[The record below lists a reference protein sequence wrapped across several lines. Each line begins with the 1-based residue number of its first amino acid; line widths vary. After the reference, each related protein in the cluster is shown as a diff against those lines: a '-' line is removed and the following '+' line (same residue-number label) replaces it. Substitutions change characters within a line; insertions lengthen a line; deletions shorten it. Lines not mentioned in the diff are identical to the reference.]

1 MYIGKTRRKYYNFLF
16 LLEILRYIV
25 IFSKLY
31 LEKTI
36 MIQLAIYCIANRKRG
51 VMMTIEEI
59 LAGESKNVEFKEN
72 LPEKSIKYMK
82 SVVAFANGTGGK
94 IIFGIADKTR
104 EVVGFDKEDVF
115 KKMDAIANAVSD
127 SCEPAIIPDITLQTV
142 GGKTVIVVEVSE
154 GRQRPYYIKA
164 LGRDGG
170 VYVRVAGTTRL
181 ADEYMIKELL
191 FEGSNRYYD
200 QALCTGLN
208 VTDEDIDV
216 LCKAMKEQAV
226 KNARTEEQKAAIKD
240 VGRQQ
245 LRSWG
250 ILIERDGKDYP
261 SNAFA
266 ILTGNGGLHVATQC
280 GVFKGTTKAVF
291 VDRREYTG
299 PLWEQIDEAFQFVLR
314 NIHLGATIVGIYRQD
329 VYEIPPDA
337 IRELIINAMVHRSY
351 LDHGTIQVAVY
362 DNRLEI
368 TSPGKLPMGQ
378 TMERMKE
385 GYSKIRNEAL
395 AHAFAYMNLIEHWG
409 SGIPRIIDKVKAAGL
424 REPEFIG
431 GEVDLRINIYR
442 GQVDGTVDLN
452 DLNNAIKVPDTI
464 DKMPDSGNEVPDKT
478 ETVPDTMGKM
488 PDSDNEVPDT
498 TEKMPDSEQEQQIYK
513 YVLENG
519 SITTAETVE
528 ILDVKH
534 RRARA
539 VLLNMVK
546 DGYLRKEGAA
556 RSTIYVKNTEGK

>member
-1 MYIGKTRRKYYNFLF
+1 
-16 LLEILRYIV
+16 
-25 IFSKLY
+25 
-31 LEKTI
+31 
-36 MIQLAIYCIANRKRG
+36 
-51 VMMTIEEI
+51 MTIEEI
-59 LAGESKNVEFKEN
+59 LAGESKNVEFKES

-104 EVVGFDKEDVF
+104 EVVGFAKEDVF
-115 KKMDAIANAVSD
+115 EKMDAIANAVSD
-127 SCEPAIIPDITLQTV
+127 SCEPAIIPDISLQTID
-142 GGKTVIVVEVSE
+142 GKTVIVVEVSE

-208 VTDEDIDV
+208 ITDEDIDA
-216 LCKAMKEQAV
+216 LCKAMKEQAI
-226 KNARTEEQKAAIKD
+226 KNAHTEEQKASIKD

-250 ILIERDGKDYP
+250 VLIERDGKDYP

-266 ILTGNGGLHVATQC
+266 ILTGNAGLHVATQC

-424 REPEFIG
+424 REPEFVG

-442 GQVDGTVDLN
+442 GQVETKDHN
-452 DLNNAIKVPDTI
+452 DFINANKVPDTTG
-464 DKMPDSGNEVPDKT
+464 KVPKSADG
-478 ETVPDTMGKM
+478 VPDTVEKV
-488 PDSDNEVPDT
+488 PDSA
-498 TEKMPDSEQEQQIYK
+498 EKMPDTMAKLPDNEQEQQIFK
-513 YVLENG
+513 YVLKNN
-519 SITTAETVE
+519 SITTAKAAE
-528 ILDVKH
+528 LLGVKQ

-539 VLLNMVK
+539 VLMNMVESA
-546 DGYLRKEGAA
+546 YLRKEGAA
-556 RSTIYVKNTEGK
+556 RSTIYVKNTEGR

>member
-1 MYIGKTRRKYYNFLF
+1 MN
-16 LLEILRYIV
+16 
-25 IFSKLY
+25 
-31 LEKTI
+31 
-36 MIQLAIYCIANRKRG
+36 
-51 VMMTIEEI
+51 IEEI

-127 SCEPAIIPDITLQTV
+127 SCEPTIMPDITLQTV
-142 GGKTVIVVEVSE
+142 DGKTVILVEVSE

-164 LGRDGG
+164 LGRDSG

-200 QALCTGLN
+200 QALCTGMN
-208 VTDEDIDV
+208 ITDEDIDA

-226 KNARTEEQKAAIKD
+226 KNAHDEEQKASIKD

-250 ILIERDGKDYP
+250 VLTERDGKDYP

-299 PLWEQIDEAFQFVLR
+299 PLWEQIDETFQFVLR
-314 NIHLGATIVGIYRQD
+314 NIHLGAAIVGIYRQD
-329 VYEIPPDA
+329 IYEIPPDA

-442 GQVDGTVDLN
+442 GQADSVA
-452 DLNNAIKVPDTI
+452 DLNNASK
-464 DKMPDSGNEVPDKT
+464 
-478 ETVPDTMGKM
+478 
-488 PDSDNEVPDT
+488 VPDT
-498 TEKMPDSEQEQQIYK
+498 TEELPDITNKVPDTMRKMPDSSDKVPDMTEELPDNEQEHQIYK
-513 YVLENG
+513 YVSENG
-519 SITTAETVE
+519 TITTAETAE
-528 ILDVKH
+528 ILEVKH

-539 VLLNMVK
+539 ILLNMVK
-546 DGYLRKEGAA
+546 EGYLRKEGAA
-556 RSTIYVKNTEGK
+556 RSTIYVKNTEGR

>member
-1 MYIGKTRRKYYNFLF
+1 
-16 LLEILRYIV
+16 
-25 IFSKLY
+25 
-31 LEKTI
+31 
-36 MIQLAIYCIANRKRG
+36 
-51 VMMTIEEI
+51 MTIEEI

-104 EVVGFDKEDVF
+104 EVVGFDREDVF

-127 SCEPAIIPDITLQTV
+127 SCEPAIIPDISLQTI
-142 GGKTVIVVEVSE
+142 GGKTVIVAEISE

-164 LGRDGG
+164 LGREGG

-181 ADEYMIKELL
+181 ADEYMVRELM
-191 FEGSNRYYD
+191 FEGSNRYFD
-200 QALCTGLN
+200 QALCSGLTI
-208 VTDEDIDV
+208 TDEEIDV

-226 KNARTEEQKAAIKD
+226 KNAHTEGQKASIKD
-240 VGRQQ
+240 VGKQQ

-261 SNAFA
+261 SNAYA
-266 ILTGNGGLHVATQC
+266 ILTGQGGLHIATQC

-299 PLWEQIDEAFQFVLR
+299 PLWEQIEEAFQFVLR

-329 VYEIPPDA
+329 IYEIPPDA

-351 LDHGTIQVAVY
+351 LDHGMIQVAVY

-378 TMERMKE
+378 TLERMKE

-395 AHAFAYMNLIEHWG
+395 AHAFSYMNLIEHWG
-409 SGIPRIIDKVKAAGL
+409 SGIPRIIEKVKAAGL

-442 GQVDGTVDLN
+442 GQVTTKTYNGIDSTD
-452 DLNNAIKVPDTI
+452 KVPDITG
-464 DKMPDSGNEVPDKT
+464 KVPDSTDKVPDSTGKVPDSTDKVPDSANEVPD
-478 ETVPDTMGKM
+478 
-488 PDSDNEVPDT
+488 NA
-498 TEKMPDSEQEQQIYK
+498 QEQLIYK
-513 YVLENG
+513 HVLENG
-519 SITTAETVE
+519 FITTATVIDLLE
-528 ILDVKH
+528 VKQ

-539 VLLNMVK
+539 ILLNMVESGWLK
-546 DGYLRKEGAA
+546 KEGAA
-556 RSTIYVKNTEGK
+556 RSTIYVRNTEER

>member
-1 MYIGKTRRKYYNFLF
+1 
-16 LLEILRYIV
+16 
-25 IFSKLY
+25 
-31 LEKTI
+31 
-36 MIQLAIYCIANRKRG
+36 
-51 VMMTIEEI
+51 MTIEEI
-59 LAGESKNVEFKEN
+59 LTGESKNVEFKEN

-142 GGKTVIVVEVSE
+142 DGKTIIVVEVSE

-208 VTDEDIDV
+208 VTDEDIDA
-216 LCKAMKEQAV
+216 LCRAMREQAV
-226 KNARTEEQKAAIKD
+226 KNARTEEQKTAIKD

-250 ILIERDGKDYP
+250 VLIERDGKDYP

-442 GQVDGTVDLN
+442 GQDASN
-452 DLNNAIKVPDTI
+452 DINNANK
-464 DKMPDSGNEVPDKT
+464 
-478 ETVPDTMGKM
+478 
-488 PDSDNEVPDT
+488 VPDT
-498 TEKMPDSEQEQQIYK
+498 TEEQPDTANKVPDTMEKMPDTTEEVPDNEQEQQIYK
-513 YVLENG
+513 YVSEKE
-519 SITTAETVE
+519 SITTAETVV
-528 ILDVKH
+528 LLGVKD

-539 VLLNMVK
+539 ILMNMVEG
-546 DGYLRKEGAA
+546 GYLVKEGAA
-556 RSTIYVKNTEGK
+556 RSTIYVKSTKGR

>member
-1 MYIGKTRRKYYNFLF
+1 
-16 LLEILRYIV
+16 
-25 IFSKLY
+25 
-31 LEKTI
+31 
-36 MIQLAIYCIANRKRG
+36 
-51 VMMTIEEI
+51 MTIEEI

-104 EVVGFDKEDVF
+104 EVIGFDKEDVF

-127 SCEPAIIPDITLQTV
+127 SCEPAIIPDISLQTV
-142 GGKTVIVVEVSE
+142 DCKTVIVAEIFE

-181 ADEYMIKELL
+181 ADEYMIKELM
-191 FEGSNRYYD
+191 FEGSNRYFD
-200 QALCTGLN
+200 QALCTGL
-208 VTDEDIDV
+208 TISDEDIDA

-226 KNARTEEQKAAIKD
+226 KNAHNEEQKASIKD

-250 ILIERDGKDYP
+250 VLIERDGKDYP
-261 SNAFA
+261 SNAYA
-266 ILTGNGGLHVATQC
+266 ILTGCGGLHVAIQC
-280 GVFKGTTKAVF
+280 GVFKGTTKEVF

-337 IRELIINAMVHRSY
+337 IRELIINAVVHRSY

-395 AHAFAYMNLIEHWG
+395 AHAFSYMNLIEHWG
-409 SGIPRIIDKVKAAGL
+409 SGIPRIIGKVKKAGL

-442 GQVDGTVDLN
+442 GQINDNSDRNSGLN
-452 DLNNAIKVPDTI
+452 DLNSAEKLPDSTLKVPNSAAEVPDNGEIMPDRTEKVPD
-464 DKMPDSGNEVPDKT
+464 S
-478 ETVPDTMGKM
+478 TM
-488 PDSDNEVPDT
+488 
-498 TEKMPDSEQEQQIYK
+498 KMPDSEQEQIIYK
-513 YVLENG
+513 YVLENE
-519 SITTAETVE
+519 SITTKKVIE
-528 ILDVKH
+528 
-534 RRARA
+534 
-539 VLLNMVK
+539 LLNVK
-546 DGYLRKEGAA
+546 QRRSRAILQSMIEKGWLKKTGAA
-556 RSTIYVKNTEGK
+556 RSTVYVKNTEGR